1 MKIYTH
7 FFLLIFTKLNFTKC
21 VNQQSNI
28 FPFGMPPH
36 EDPEE
41 TLASLDGVM
50 MLENAQRR
58 ADNEEFTE
66 AEQRLLKI
74 HRNKIRE
81 IVSLAFEPIHA
92 MVIIKSSLLFSSPHE
107 WNLSYETVSEGQW
120 SSLVLQ
126 PTYPIILT
134 I

>member
-28 FPFGMPPH
+28 FPFGMNVRNSVMSGIQDLADFAVNIHPPH

-92 MVIIKSSLLFSSPHE
+92 MFPSRMESFIRNEI
-107 WNLSYETVSEGQW
+107 
-120 SSLVLQ
+120 
-126 PTYPIILT
+126 
-134 I
+134 